1 MATGIILPSLLS
13 ISTSEAE
20 TVIIS
25 SLNQPQQV
33 DLQTNGPW
41 TPPQFSQPALTIL
54 QVNYPPYS
62 LSPKQASTASID
74 YVFDAVLRLLHK
86 RVMRKTVHPVLTGAA
101 ISDHAY
107 IEPTRV
113 SLEIGMS
120 DSMSSYSSDIW
131 SGSATKSISAWQ
143 KIKGFQINRNL
154 ITLVTRLDTY
164 SNMMIIEAEAPD
176 DYRTKHGLRATIV
189 LEELLSASVL
199 SIPASSARPDTTDT
213 TSQGTVQGT
222 SPSVSQVEQHAL
234 PSHLADI
241 LKPVPIPQFAPL
253 PVLPFTPAVSVPGA
267 GVFSSTTLDRCPP
280 GVWKP

>member
-1 MATGIILPSLLS
+1 MATGIVLPSLLT
-13 ISTSEAE
+13 ISASTAEAI
-20 TVIIS
+20 VIS

-62 LSPKQASTASID
+62 LSPKQASTASVN
-74 YVFDAVLRLLHK
+74 YVFDAVFRLLHR
-86 RVMRKTVHPVLTGAA
+86 RVMRKTIHPVLTGAA

-113 SLEIGMS
+113 TLEIGMS

-131 SGSATKSISAWQ
+131 SGASTKSISAWQ

-154 ITLVTRLDTY
+154 ITLITRIDTY
-164 SNMMIIEAEAPD
+164 PNMMIIEAEVSD
-176 DYRTKHGLRATIV
+176 DYRTKLGLRATIV

-199 SIPASSARPDTTDT
+199 SVPASSARADTTDT
-213 TSQGTVQGT
+213 TSQGVVQGT
-222 SPSVSQVEQHAL
+222 SPNVSQVEQHAL
-234 PSHLADI
+234 PSSLSSI
-241 LKPVPIPQFAPL
+241 LKPVPIPQFSPL
-253 PVLPFTPAVSVPGA
+253 PILPFVPAVSVPGA
-267 GVFSSTTLDRCPP
+267 GVISGTTLDRCPP